1 MDEFELNEFFFQRLR
16 MYTSAIRHENQKLK
30 KAIQDGI
37 YDPRSIV
44 GDTFMNL
51 EYHVNDI
58 GELIDEYNK

>member
-16 MYTSAIRHENQKLK
+16 MYTDAIRHENQKLK

-37 YDPRSIV
+37 YDSRSIV
-44 GDTFMNL
+44 GDTLKDL

-58 GELIDEYNK
+58 EELLEEYNR